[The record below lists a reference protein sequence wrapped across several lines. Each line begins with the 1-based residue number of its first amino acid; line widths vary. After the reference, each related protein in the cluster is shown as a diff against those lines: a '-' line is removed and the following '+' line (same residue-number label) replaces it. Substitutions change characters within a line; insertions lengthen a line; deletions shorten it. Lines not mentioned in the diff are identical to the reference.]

1 MSEHPMMRIWI
12 PYVLPVSWL
21 MVSIWYLTDAAVDL
35 LPTYA
40 LMAGTALMVLAWIV
54 GLVSRIGSRQP
65 NDGAAAALSVE
76 WLAFQTIAIAIVV
89 LLFVSSAGLTV
100 RTRLSAQALL
110 ASSCD
115 AQGFIG
121 LFHVREHECIGECR
135 RFITARAFL
144 DDAGL
149 AYCPAGHP
157 PRVGEDSYAHL
168 YGGWW
173 RWYRSW

>member
-1 MSEHPMMRIWI
+1 MTRSWI
-12 PYVLPVSWL
+12 SYALPTLWL
-21 MVSIWYLTDAAVDL
+21 VVSIWYLTDAAVDL

-40 LMAGTALMVLAWIV
+40 LMAGTAVMVLAWIV
-54 GLVSRIGSRQP
+54 GLMRTIASRRTNG
-65 NDGAAAALSVE
+65 GAASATSIR
-76 WLAFQTIAIAIVV
+76 WLAFQTTAIAIVM
-89 LLFVSSAGLTV
+89 LLSVSSAGLIV
-100 RTRLSAQALL
+100 RTRLSARTLL
-110 ASSCD
+110 AASCD
-115 AQGFIG
+115 ASGFIG
-121 LFHVREHECIGECR
+121 LFHVREHECVGACR

-157 PRVGEDSYAHL
+157 PRVGEDSYVHL

>member
-1 MSEHPMMRIWI
+1 MMRSWI
-12 PYVLPVSWL
+12 QYALPASWL
-21 MVSIWYLTDAAVDL
+21 VVSIWYLTDAAVDL

-54 GLVSRIGSRQP
+54 GLVKRIASRRTNG
-65 NDGAAAALSVE
+65 GAAADSSNR
-76 WLAFQTIAIAIVV
+76 WLLFQTSAIAIVV
-89 LLFVSSAGLTV
+89 FLSVSSGGFTV
-100 RTRLSAQALL
+100 RTRLSAPALL
-110 ASSCD
+110 AASCD
-115 AQGFIG
+115 ATGFIG
-121 LFHVREHECIGECR
+121 LFHVREHECVGECH

-149 AYCPAGHP
+149 AYCPAPERP
-157 PRVGEDSYAHL
+157 PRVGEDSYVHL